1 MGNPHQRPER
11 SELPAEEFG
20 KLLDASNECHDQICI
35 LEGWLWWPRESWTEG
50 LLSMPGDQPQKIS
63 HKSMNL
69 MLVITTRLS
78 HLFPTLFYA
87 WNCSPGR

>member
-35 LEGWLWWPRESWTEG
+35 FRRLALVAVGKLDWT
-50 LLSMPGDQPQKIS
+50 
-63 HKSMNL
+63 
-69 MLVITTRLS
+69 VIE
-78 HLFPTLFYA
+78 HA
-87 WNCSPGR
+87 

>member
-35 LEGWLWWPRESWTEG
+35 LEGWPRESWTEG

-78 HLFPTLFYA
+78 HPFPTRFYT